1 MRVVVSGASG
11 LIGTALRTRLSAS
24 GHEVVQLVRRPP
36 THASEVRWDPQAGHL
51 DVDALGDVDAAV
63 NLSGVGVGD
72 KRWDAD
78 YRDLILTSR
87 TESTSTLATALAA
100 MPRPPSV
107 LVQASA
113 SGYYGERGDEI
124 VDEASAPGD
133 EFLAGVCVAWEAAA
147 QPARDA
153 GIRVTS
159 ARTGLVMTTG
169 GGAFGPLLPLIR
181 LNLGGPLGNGSA
193 WWSWI
198 TLEDEVAAIE
208 WLLTAD
214 HVDGPVNLVSP
225 EPARNGDLVRAV
237 AAALGRKALLPAPA
251 FALRAALGEF
261 AEEVLAS
268 RRINPSTLVS
278 GGFSFAHGD
287 VETAAHWLAD
297 QVRSSR

>member
-11 LIGTALRTRLSAS
+11 LIGTALRQRLVTS
-24 GHEVVQLVRRPP
+24 GHEVVQLVRRTP
-36 THASEVRWDPQAGHL
+36 TDDSQVRWDPDAGEL

-72 KRWDAD
+72 KRWDAA

-87 TESTSTLATALAA
+87 TESTATLSTALAR
-100 MPRPPSV
+100 MDSPPQV

-113 SGYYGERGDEI
+113 SGYYGERGDEV
-124 VDEASAPGD
+124 VDEQSAPGD

-153 GIRVTS
+153 GIRVAS
-159 ARTGLVMTTG
+159 VRTGLVMTTG
-169 GGAFGPLLPLIR
+169 GGAFGSLLPLIR

-198 TLEDEVAAIE
+198 TLEDEVAAVE
-208 WLLTAD
+208 WLLEAD
-214 HVDGPVNLVSP
+214 HVEGPVNLVSP
-225 EPARNGDLVRAV
+225 EPARNGDLVKAI
-237 AAALGRKALLPAPA
+237 AAALGRKALLPAPS

-268 RRINPSTLVS
+268 RRINPSALVS
-278 GGFSFAHGD
+278 GGYSFTHPD
-287 VETAAHWLAD
+287 VDSATRWLAE
-297 QVRSSR
+297 QVHAGR

>member
-11 LIGTALRTRLSAS
+11 LIGTALRQRLSAS
-24 GHEVVQLVRRPP
+24 GHEVVQLVRRAPSDP
-36 THASEVRWDPQAGHL
+36 SQVRWDPQAGDL
-51 DVDALGDVDAAV
+51 DLKALGRVDAAV

-72 KRWDAD
+72 KRWDES
-78 YRDLILTSR
+78 YRELILTSR
-87 TESTSTLATALAA
+87 TESTSTLATALASLDEA
-100 MPRPPSV
+100 PKV

-113 SGYYGERGDEI
+113 SGFYGERGDEI
-124 VDEASAPGD
+124 VDEESSAGD

-153 GIRVTS
+153 GVRVAS

-214 HVDGPVNLVSP
+214 HVEGPVNLVSP

-237 AAALGRKALLPAPA
+237 AGALGRKALIPAPA
-251 FALRAALGEF
+251 FALKIALGEF
-261 AEEVLAS
+261 ADEVLAS
-268 RRINPSTLVS
+268 RRVNPSALVS
-278 GGFSFAHGD
+278 GGFTFAHGD
-287 VETAAHWLAD
+287 VGSATRWLAEK
-297 QVRSSR
+297 VRSGS

>member
-11 LIGTALRTRLSAS
+11 LIGTALRQRLSAS

-36 THASEVRWDPQAGHL
+36 SDSAQVRWDPRAGDL
-51 DVDALGDVDAAV
+51 DVKALGRVDAAV

-72 KRWDAD
+72 KRWDES
-78 YRDLILTSR
+78 YRELILTSR
-87 TESTSTLATALAA
+87 TESTSTLATALASLDEA
-100 MPRPPSV
+100 PQV

-124 VDEASAPGD
+124 VDEESSAGD

-153 GIRVTS
+153 GIRVAS

-181 LNLGGPLGNGSA
+181 LNLGGPLGNGSS

-214 HVDGPVNLVSP
+214 HVEGPVNLVSP
-225 EPARNGDLVRAV
+225 EPARNGDIIRAV
-237 AAALGRKALLPAPA
+237 AAALGRKALIPAPA
-251 FALRAALGEF
+251 FALKVALGEF
-261 AEEVLAS
+261 ADEVLAS
-268 RRINPSTLVS
+268 RRVNPSALVS
-278 GGFSFAHGD
+278 GGFTFTHGD
-287 VETAAHWLAD
+287 VESATRWLAEK
-297 QVRSSR
+297 VRSGT